1 MSIKLKG
8 STGGSVSWDAPAD
21 TSPSGTDVTLT
32 LPTSAGS
39 AGQYLRNSSTAGSLE
54 FGDLP
59 SSGLVLTRAASITT
73 TSGTSI
79 DFTNIPAN
87 VYRITVMFDGVSLS
101 GTDYISIRIGDSG
114 GLETSGY
121 ESGAALGASSG
132 LFSDSQG
139 GFLQTFAN
147 ARGAANKYYGS
158 TIITNLTG
166 NTWVS
171 QGTNYVT
178 GYGAGGHNA
187 GTKTLSGTLDRL
199 SVIPSGNNTFD
210 AGKINI
216 IYEVQS

>member
-21 TSPSGTDVTLT
+21 TSPAGTDVTLT

-39 AGQYLRNSSTAGSLE
+39 AGQVLKNSSTAGTLE
-54 FGDLP
+54 FGDL
-59 SSGLVLTRAASITT
+59 SQGLVLTRATAITT

-101 GTDYISIRIGDSG
+101 GTDDILIRIGDSG
-114 GLETSGY
+114 GIETTGY
-121 ESGAALGASSG
+121 ASGAA
-132 LFSDSQG
+132 
-139 GFLQTFAN
+139 
-147 ARGAANKYYGS
+147 GS
-158 TIITNLTG
+158 TSTTWTTSTAGFILQYNYNSADTYALQGSTVITNLTG

-171 QGTNYVT
+171 QGTNYVS
-178 GYGAGGHNA
+178 GYQVGGHNA
-187 GTKTLSGTLDRL
+187 GSKTLSGTLDRL
-199 SVIPSGNNTFD
+199 SIVSETTNTFD
-210 AGKINI
+210 AGKVNI